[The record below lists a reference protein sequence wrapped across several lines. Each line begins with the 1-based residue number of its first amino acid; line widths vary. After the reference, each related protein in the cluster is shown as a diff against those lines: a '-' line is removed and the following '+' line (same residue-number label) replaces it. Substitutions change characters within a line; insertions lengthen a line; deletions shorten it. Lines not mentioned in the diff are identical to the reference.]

1 MRIECTQKN
10 KKTGRIDNVGF
21 LEIKNQ
27 SEEKAELYIY
37 GDIVRDEWYNWS
49 DDDTCPQDVTLSRCG
64 FLVEQAI
71 MSIPR
76 HYPALSVDRYVVMP
90 DHVHLLLRINS
101 DDNGRRTFAPTISTV
116 IQQMKGTVTKKA
128 GFSVWQKG
136 FHDHIVRGEQDY
148 QEIWKYIESNPV
160 KWADDHVW
168 EETP

>member
-1 MRIECTQKN
+1 MEQPKRKHNRLKDYDYSTPNAYFITICAGKRRN
-10 KKTGRIDNVGF
+10 IFWDNIGNT
-21 LEIKNQ
+21 I
-27 SEEKAELYIY
+27 
-37 GDIVRDEWYNWS
+37 
-49 DDDTCPQDVTLSRCG
+49 TCPQDVTLSRCG

-136 FHDHIVRGEQDY
+136 FHDHVVRGEQDY